1 MDEGYIYKALTEQNI
16 LLSKILDRLQS
27 IDEKMNGQAPSP
39 QPPAISQPPQG
50 QSRALAH
57 LASLGISY

>member
-27 IDEKMNGQAPSP
+27 IDEKMNGQAPLP
-39 QPPAISQPPQG
+39 QPSSQPPVG

-57 LASLGISY
+57 LASLGITY

>member
-27 IDEKMNGQAPSP
+27 IDEKMNGQAPLPQPSSQP
-39 QPPAISQPPQG
+39 QPPVG

-57 LASLGISY
+57 LASLGITY